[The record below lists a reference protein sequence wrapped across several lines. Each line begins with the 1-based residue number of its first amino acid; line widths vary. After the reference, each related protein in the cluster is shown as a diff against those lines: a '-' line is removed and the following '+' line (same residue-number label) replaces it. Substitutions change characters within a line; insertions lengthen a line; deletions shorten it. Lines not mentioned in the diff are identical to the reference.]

1 MIIIQISNSIVHS
14 YLFLTGSLYKEYVV
28 HWRCEEMFL
37 KNVQWMTVYFLLIIK
52 LECGDG
58 ELQIKFLFDKK
69 SRSSIFIVIFKEKS
83 INHALEKS
91 VSSKFSISYIRINVF
106 ASKFVSFP
114 NSWFKLSYIFNNFFP
129 IIFSKHF
136 QQFMIY
142 TCVKLFFKLMIK
154 TVVCF

>member
-69 SRSSIFIVIFKEKS
+69 VNQEFLLSYSKKKNKHNMVNS

-91 VSSKFSISYIRINVF
+91 VQLFC
-106 ASKFVSFP
+106 
-114 NSWFKLSYIFNNFFP
+114 LQQIFNIVPKDECFCIQVWFF
-129 IIFSKHF
+129 S
-136 QQFMIY
+136 
-142 TCVKLFFKLMIK
+142 KLMIQ
-154 TVVCF
+154 TVVHF

>member
-52 LECGDG
+52 PECGDG

-69 SRSSIFIVIFKEKS
+69 KSIKYFYCHIQRKKNKHNMVNS

-91 VSSKFSISYIRINVF
+91 VQ
-106 ASKFVSFP
+106 
-114 NSWFKLSYIFNNFFP
+114 LLCLQQIFNIVPKDECFC
-129 IIFSKHF
+129 IQVWFSS
-136 QQFMIY
+136 
-142 TCVKLFFKLMIK
+142 KLMIQ
-154 TVVCF
+154 TVVHF